1 MATSIPTIS
10 APAPSILRLK
20 VASFSP
26 PRIRPHIQTIPLRN
40 SPKFQCLNP
49 IQAQKFPGFSGK
61 TNGFLFDRKLR
72 VCVSA
77 KNEGVDAAEE
87 ESKGESTM
95 PERFRYLTKE
105 APDPPVRWPWLV
117 ALVFLIYAWRAVF
130 LELANWRKAA
140 VGVVRFVGYLLKLI
154 LALIFH
160 FIGDPITSMIR
171 FIETTLYA
179 IRSFYSGI
187 VAYAPI
193 PELTTV
199 IILASIV
206 LAIAEAVVPNAVNC
220 QPFLLTAS
228 GIVGYAAVAGYI
240 SEPFFWTILLG
251 FYGYSRLVKKRDD
264 VTSALPA
271 AAVMA
276 AIGEPWVR
284 VLVIASYLALAIF
297 HHSKKVSE
305 KKEEILVTNRKL
317 PMPLLGAGLAIG
329 IRLAAKWAGYRHLT
343 WMIV

>member
-1 MATSIPTIS
+1 MATSIPTFS
-10 APAPSILRLK
+10 APTPSILRLK
-20 VASFSP
+20 ITSFFP
-26 PRIRPHIQTIPLRN
+26 PRIQPHIQTIPFRN
-40 SPKFQCLNP
+40 SPKFQCLNR
-49 IQAQKFPGFSGK
+49 IQAQNFPGVSWK
-61 TNGFLFDRKLR
+61 TNGFWFERKLR
-72 VCVSA
+72 VRASA
-77 KNEGVDAAEE
+77 KNEGVDSAEE
-87 ESKGESTM
+87 ESRGESTM

-117 ALVFLIYAWRAVF
+117 ALVFLIYAWRAVL

-140 VGVVRFVGYLLKLI
+140 VGVIHRNNIVC
-154 LALIFH
+154 H
-160 FIGDPITSMIR
+160 
-171 FIETTLYA
+171 
-179 IRSFYSGI
+179 SGI

-199 IILASIV
+199 IILASTV

-228 GIVGYAAVAGYI
+228 GVVGYAAVAGYI
-240 SEPFFWTILLG
+240 SEPFFWTILVG
-251 FYGYSRLVKKRDD
+251 FYSYSRLVKKRDD

-271 AAVMA
+271 AAVMS

-297 HHSKKVSE
+297 HRSKKVSDTE
-305 KKEEILVTNRKL
+305 EEIVVANRKL
-317 PMPLLGAGLAIG
+317 PKRSHLVRRQVPSPMSGLAIG
-329 IRLAAKWAGYRHLT
+329 IRLAAEWAGYRHLT

>member
-1 MATSIPTIS
+1 M
-10 APAPSILRLK
+10 
-20 VASFSP
+20 FE
-26 PRIRPHIQTIPLRN
+26 
-40 SPKFQCLNP
+40 P
-49 IQAQKFPGFSGK
+49 IQAQKFPGFSGN

-72 VCVSA
+72 VCASA
-77 KNEGVDAAEE
+77 KNEGVDAAED

-105 APDPPVRWPWLV
+105 APDPPVRWPWFV
-117 ALVFLIYAWRAVF
+117 ALVFLIYAWRAVL

-160 FIGDPITSMIR
+160 FIGDPITSVIR

-206 LAIAEAVVPNAVNC
+206 LAIAEAVVPNTVNC

-228 GIVGYAAVAGYI
+228 GVVGYAAVAGYI
-240 SEPFFWTILLG
+240 SEPFFWTILVA

-305 KKEEILVTNRKL
+305 KKEEIVVTNRKL